1 MGIIANKKL
10 KPEENDEEIFTVSD
24 INKIIHEP
32 ARLLIVSL
40 LYVVEESDFIF
51 LRTQTKLTDGNLSSH
66 ISRLENEGY
75 VNVEKIP
82 KGKKTQTRLSL
93 TDAGRKAF
101 ENYRKKISQVLN
113 P

>member
-1 MGIIANKKL
+1 MEIIANKKS
-10 KPEENDEEIFTVSD
+10 ETAGNSDDAFTISD

-51 LRTQTKLTDGNLSSH
+51 LRGQTKLTDGNLSSH
-66 ISRLENEGY
+66 ISKLENEGY
-75 VNVEKIP
+75 VNVRKLI
-82 KGKKTQTRLSL
+82 KGKKSQTRLSL
-93 TDAGRKAF
+93 TDEGRKAF
-101 ENYRKKISQVLN
+101 ENYRKKMAQVLN